1 MYLSKVH
8 IENYRSIKE
17 LDLAFDNGKN
27 VIVGKN
33 NAGKSNII
41 KAIDIVLGE
50 RVPDWNKYENISK
63 SDFFNGDTSEDI
75 VIICELNKED
85 GEILNFANVKSS
97 AFFKVYN
104 NEEKVFYKVDLSDID
119 QIFYFTTEEGLI
131 DLDSELYRKSWI
143 GGKNYCAHSYYDEFS
158 NVNQY
163 ALVFKARFEDNI
175 IKKDLV
181 LLYKKEDEDEWIVG
195 INANSLRGNLIQSA
209 IIPSF
214 RDPKDQ
220 LRINNYT
227 WFGKLLKEYT
237 KGRNGA
243 GIKKALE
250 NLSIESNQVFEELQ
264 KSVCNDNIQIAFP
277 NTSFSVQY
285 NPDPNDHDIYKSALI
300 YVDDGFNSELK
311 DKGSG
316 IQSAMTIGLFN
327 FYIKHIAH
335 NSGSL
340 LAIEEPELYL
350 HPHGRRIISDRLSEF
365 IGEDENQVI
374 ITTHSPEFICCAN
387 ENINLIV
394 VKKDNCETKAYN
406 LQFNDIKTK
415 QILIKKQNSEMFFA
429 DAVLLVEGADKYILE
444 EFSKEYG
451 ANKKI
456 KNDSRVLGKNWL
468 NNYNVSIINCGG
480 KTELQKY
487 AVVLSKLSIPYFAMA
502 DFDFFAEGS
511 GKYLQSLEFNSL
523 KNELNDLKSKIKKLK
538 PTGKLK
544 SIEDIPKELEYDVK
558 QYLKKLHIIN
568 LYILS
573 GELENFYF
581 EKPHYGKEQGVLELI
596 CKTLCENSG
605 ITEYVDT
612 GEFEELFDLFLKKCL
627 KLN

>member
-17 LDLAFDNGKN
+17 LDLTFDQGKN

-63 SDFFNGDTSEDI
+63 SDFFNADTSEDI
-75 VIICELNKED
+75 LIVCELSKEH
-85 GEILNFANVKSS
+85 GENLKFSNVNNS
-97 AFFKVYN
+97 AFFKVCKSN
-104 NEEKVFYKVDLSDID
+104 NEQYHVNDLSDID
-119 QIFYFTTEEGLI
+119 RIFYFTSEKGSI
-131 DLDSELYRKSWI
+131 DLDSGIYRKIWI
-143 GGKNYCAHSYYDEFS
+143 GGKNYCKIDYDDEFS
-158 NVNQY
+158 NVDRY
-163 ALVFKARFEDNI
+163 ALVFRARFEENV

-181 LLYKKEDEDEWIVG
+181 LLYKKDDEEEWTVG

-237 KGRNGA
+237 KGRNGE
-243 GIKKALE
+243 GIKEALK
-250 NLSIESNQVFEELQ
+250 NLATESNQVFEELQ

-285 NPDPNDHDIYKSALI
+285 NPDPKDQDIYKSALI
-300 YVDDGFNSELK
+300 YVDDGFKSELK

-374 ITTHSPEFICCAN
+374 LTTHSPEFICCAN

-394 VKKDNCETKAYN
+394 VKKDKSESKAYN
-406 LQFNDIKTK
+406 LQFNDIKTR

-451 ANKKI
+451 ETKQVK
-456 KNDSRVLGKNWL
+456 SESELLGKNWL

-487 AVVLSKLSIPYFAMA
+487 VAVLNNLSIPNYTLA
-502 DFDFFAEGS
+502 DFDFFRNDLNS
-511 GKYLQSLEFNSL
+511 YLQFLGFNDL
-523 KNELNDLKSKIKKLK
+523 KNELNGLKSKFTFLNKGKCIDDVPDDFKKDV
-538 PTGKLK
+538 
-544 SIEDIPKELEYDVK
+544 IE
-558 QYLKKLHIIN
+558 YLKKLHEIN

-581 EKPHYGKEQGVLELI
+581 KKPYYSKEQGVLELI

-605 ITEYVDT
+605 ITEYVNTD
-612 GEFEELFDLFLKKCL
+612 EFEELFDLFLKKCL